1 MKAYL
6 VNLRI
11 DLGSSKAYLVVGS
24 MADLVAMIEVVY
36 SRIKLAVKDKITEE
50 TLVIVIVLHL
60 QTLAL
65 IERLCR
71 TVILESMV
79 VASVTRDITFEN
91 KDLVTSKSKDLIAS
105 VNMDLTASMRMD
117 LVALAIRI
125 TFQVIILSHSCL
137 VDLAIVVN
145 HMDFDSVAI
154 VNHRGFDF
162 VVITNHKDSNFMDI
176 IKIKVLAAATNHMGS
191 DPVIVVNHTDFDFV
205 AIMVLAAAANH
216 MGSDPVIVVTHTD
229 FDFVAIMALVVAIG
243 HMGSNFKATI
253 KIEVPVIIT
262 AIHTDFDSGSVVDRK
277 DSNLVVSRRGF
288 NLVVIRKGF
297 NLVFSHRGSGLVV
310 SRKDSNSMA
319 AVIVI
324 MLDSIITMV
333 MVLGKDVTNS
343 VSIVNL

>member
-65 IERLCR
+65 IERSCR

-79 VASVTRDITFEN
+79 VASATRDITFEN

-105 VNMDLTASMRMD
+105 MNMGLIASMRMD

-145 HMDFDSVAI
+145 HMDFDSVVVI
-154 VNHRGFDF
+154 NHRGFDF

-229 FDFVAIMALVVAIG
+229 FDFVAIIVIMVLVVAIG
-243 HMGSNFKATI
+243 HRGSNFEATI
-253 KIEVPVIIT
+253 KIEIPVVIT

-277 DSNLVVSRRGF
+277 DSDLVVSH
-288 NLVVIRKGF
+288 K
-297 NLVFSHRGSGLVV
+297 GSGLVV

-319 AVIVI
+319 VVIVI
-324 MLDSIITMV
+324 MLDSTITMV
-333 MVLGKDVTNS
+333 VVLEKDVTLS
-343 VSIVNL
+343 VSMVNLKVAKATIAEIS

>member
-50 TLVIVIVLHL
+50 TLIIVILLHL
-60 QTLAL
+60 QRLAL

-105 VNMDLTASMRMD
+105 MRMD
-117 LVALAIRI
+117 LVALAIKIAFR
-125 TFQVIILSHSCL
+125 VIILSHSCL